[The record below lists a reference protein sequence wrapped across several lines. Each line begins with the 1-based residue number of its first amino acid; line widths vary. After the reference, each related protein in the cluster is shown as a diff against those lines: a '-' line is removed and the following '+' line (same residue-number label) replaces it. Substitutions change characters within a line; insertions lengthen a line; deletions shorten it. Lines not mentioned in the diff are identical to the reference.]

1 MRALNSILVLKIA
14 CESWPLS
21 NPNGRTA
28 STVHD
33 QADLFSST
41 RKADI
46 EISARWL
53 AYRAGTGHK
62 VGRSRPRARGARSKM
77 VRHELNLRH
86 LRLMLAVAQTGS
98 VTKAA
103 QMCNISQPAVTQAL
117 KKLEAHFGVPLFDR
131 NLNGVFVNGTG
142 RILASRVE
150 RAMGLLDAAA
160 GTLGTAPRLTA
171 STARLKALVEVAHAE
186 NFSIAARNMGIAQP
200 TIHRAITQLEEEVGR
215 SLFQRTQFG
224 SIPTRS
230 GQLLAQAA
238 QLAFAELAQAEME
251 IAEAVGRGTLSITIG
266 GMPLSRSYVLP
277 GTIAAFQARHA
288 DVHFRIVEGPYD
300 TLLAGLRRAEIDLLF
315 GALRSPAPVD
325 DVIEEHLFNDELVI
339 VSGPNHPLTRDGA
352 PDFSQALAF
361 PWVVAIP
368 GTPARD
374 QFDAHILKMG
384 AMLPAT
390 LVETS
395 SMILMRELLHKG
407 PYLGAVSR
415 LQAESEIGNG
425 LMIPLPLA
433 IEESRR
439 AIGLTTRA
447 NWKPTPMQDEFLN
460 LIRAEFKSR

>member
-1 MRALNSILVLKIA
+1 MAPHA
-14 CESWPLS
+14 
-21 NPNGRTA
+21 
-28 STVHD
+28 
-33 QADLFSST
+33 
-41 RKADI
+41 
-46 EISARWL
+46 
-53 AYRAGTGHK
+53 
-62 VGRSRPRARGARSKM
+62 
-77 VRHELNLRH
+77 LNLRH
-86 LRLMLAVAQTGS
+86 LRLVLAVAQTGS
-98 VTKAA
+98 ITRAA
-103 QMCNISQPAVTQAL
+103 QMCSISQPAVTQAL

-131 NLNGVFVNGTG
+131 NLNGVFVNATG

-160 GTLGTAPRLTA
+160 GALGTLPRLTA
-171 STARLKALVEVAHAE
+171 STARLKALVEMAHAE

-215 SLFQRTQFG
+215 TLFQRTQFG

-251 IAEAVGRGTLSITIG
+251 IAEAVGHGTLSITIG

-277 GTIAAFQARHA
+277 GTIANFQARHSQM
-288 DVHFRIVEGPYD
+288 HFRIVEGPYE

-325 DVIEEHLFNDELVI
+325 DVFQEHLFDDELVI
-339 VSGPNHPLTRDGA
+339 VAAPQHPLTRIDA
-352 PDFSQALAF
+352 PDFAQALAF

-374 QFDAHILKMG
+374 QFDAHILRSG
-384 AMLPAT
+384 ACLPAT

-425 LMIPLPLA
+425 LMTALPLV

-439 AIGLTTRA
+439 AIGLTVRA
-447 NWKPTPMQDEFLN
+447 NWKPTRMQNDFLE
-460 LIRAEFKSR
+460 LVRAEFKSR

>member
-1 MRALNSILVLKIA
+1 MAPHA
-14 CESWPLS
+14 
-21 NPNGRTA
+21 
-28 STVHD
+28 
-33 QADLFSST
+33 
-41 RKADI
+41 
-46 EISARWL
+46 
-53 AYRAGTGHK
+53 
-62 VGRSRPRARGARSKM
+62 
-77 VRHELNLRH
+77 LNLRH
-86 LRLMLAVAQTGS
+86 LRLVLAVAQTGS
-98 VTKAA
+98 ITRAA
-103 QMCNISQPAVTQAL
+103 QMCSISQPAVTQAL

-131 NLNGVFVNGTG
+131 NLNGVFVNATG

-160 GTLGTAPRLTA
+160 GALGTVPRLTA
-171 STARLKALVEVAHAE
+171 STARLKALVEMAHAE

-200 TIHRAITQLEEEVGR
+200 TVHRAITQLEEEVGR
-215 SLFQRTQFG
+215 TLFQRTQFG

-251 IAEAVGRGTLSITIG
+251 IAEAVGHGTLSITIG

-277 GTIAAFQARHA
+277 GTIANFQARHPQMR
-288 DVHFRIVEGPYD
+288 FRIVEGPYE

-325 DVIEEHLFNDELVI
+325 DVIQEHLFNDELVI
-339 VSGPNHPLTRDGA
+339 VASPQHPLSQIDA
-352 PDFSQALAF
+352 PDFAQALEF

-374 QFDAHILKMG
+374 QFDAHILKSG
-384 AMLPAT
+384 AFLPAT
-390 LVETS
+390 MVETS

-415 LQAESEIGNG
+415 LQAESEIGSG
-425 LMIPLPLA
+425 LMTALPLV

-439 AIGLTTRA
+439 AIGLTVRA
-447 NWKPTPMQDEFLN
+447 NWKPTRMQNDFLE
-460 LIRAEFKSR
+460 LVRAEFKSR

>member
-1 MRALNSILVLKIA
+1 MAPHA
-14 CESWPLS
+14 
-21 NPNGRTA
+21 
-28 STVHD
+28 
-33 QADLFSST
+33 
-41 RKADI
+41 
-46 EISARWL
+46 
-53 AYRAGTGHK
+53 
-62 VGRSRPRARGARSKM
+62 
-77 VRHELNLRH
+77 LNLRH
-86 LRLMLAVAQTGS
+86 LRLVLAVAQTGS
-98 VTKAA
+98 ITRAA
-103 QMCNISQPAVTQAL
+103 QMCSISQPAVTQAL

-131 NLNGVFVNGTG
+131 NLNGVFVNATG

-150 RAMGLLDAAA
+150 RAMGLLDTAA
-160 GTLGTAPRLTA
+160 GALGTVPRLTA
-171 STARLKALVEVAHAE
+171 STARLKALVEMAHAE

-215 SLFQRTQFG
+215 TLFQRTQFG

-277 GTIAAFQARHA
+277 GTIANFQARHPQMR
-288 DVHFRIVEGPYD
+288 FRIVEGPYE

-325 DVIEEHLFNDELVI
+325 DVIQEHLFNDELVI
-339 VSGPNHPLTRDGA
+339 VASPQHPLSQIDA
-352 PDFSQALAF
+352 PDFNQALAF

-374 QFDAHILKMG
+374 QFDAHVLKSG
-384 AMLPAT
+384 AFLPAT
-390 LVETS
+390 MVETS

-425 LMIPLPLA
+425 LMTALPLV

-439 AIGLTTRA
+439 AIGLTVRA
-447 NWKPTPMQDEFLN
+447 NWKPTRMQNDFLG
-460 LIRAEFKSR
+460 LVRAEFKSR